1 MHENTEFPV
10 PVYAAIELSKT
21 TWLIAMLSPGSNRV
35 KLRQVRG
42 GDAVGLVALLENAR
56 MNAERLAGA
65 PAGIVVCFEAGYDG
79 FWLARFLHKHGIRTS
94 VLDSTSF
101 LVNRRSRRVKTDRL
115 DAESMVQMFRSF
127 DLGDK
132 TVCREV
138 RVPTPEEEDA
148 KRVDRERLQL
158 SAERTRH
165 VNRIRALLNLHGIRD
180 VKNLWGGDWREWLRA
195 VRTADDR
202 PLGRHL
208 AAELGREFE
217 RLDLVHQHIRVLD
230 RQLEDGLENGT
241 LQVPNVEKVH
251 QIAAL
256 KGIGK
261 LSAVLLVSEVFH
273 RQFANRKCLASF
285 LGLAPS
291 PYASGGV
298 KHDQGISKAGNR
310 FARRLLVELAWCW
323 LRYQPES
330 DLTKW
335 YRSSFAAGS
344 GRSRK
349 IGIIALARKL
359 AVAIW
364 RFVEDGLV
372 PPGAAMKA
380 AAN

>member
-1 MHENTEFPV
+1 MNENDKSTV
-10 PVYAAIELSKT
+10 SVYAAIELSKS
-21 TWLIAMLSPGSNRV
+21 TWLVAVLSPNSDRV

-42 GDAVGLVALLENAR
+42 GDTAALVGMLKREQASAAQVDGCP
-56 MNAERLAGA
+56 AE
-65 PAGIVVCFEAGYDG
+65 IVVCFEAGYDG
-79 FWLARFLHKHGIRTS
+79 FWLARFLRKRGIRTS

-101 LVNRRSRRVKTDRL
+101 LVNRRSRRPKTDRL
-115 DAESMVQMFRSF
+115 DAESMVMMFRSF
-127 DLGDK
+127 DQGDR

-148 KRVDRERLQL
+148 KRLDRERLQL

-165 VNRIRALLNLHGIRD
+165 VNRVRALLNLHGIRE
-180 VKNLWGGDWREWLRA
+180 VKALWGGDWRKWLQM
-195 VRTADDR
+195 VRTADDQ
-202 PLGRHL
+202 PLGKFL
-208 AAELGREFE
+208 AAELTREFE
-217 RLDLVHQHIRVLD
+217 RLELVHTHIRDLD
-230 RQLEDGLENGT
+230 RQLEEGLSGGT
-241 LQVPNVEKVH
+241 LGIPNVDKVRR
-251 QIAAL
+251 IATL

-291 PYASGGV
+291 PYASGAV

-323 LRYQPES
+323 LRYQPS
-330 DLTKW
+330 SALSQW
-335 YRSSFAAGS
+335 YLGTFGAGS

-349 IGIIALARKL
+349 IGVVALARKL

-372 PPGAAMKA
+372 PQGASLKPEAP
-380 AAN
+380 

>member
-1 MHENTEFPV
+1 MNENAKSSMS
-10 PVYAAIELSKT
+10 VYAAIELSKS
-21 TWLIAMLSPGSNRV
+21 TWLVAVLSPNSDRV

-42 GDAVGLVALLENAR
+42 GDTAALVGMLEREQVSAAQVDGCP
-56 MNAERLAGA
+56 AE
-65 PAGIVVCFEAGYDG
+65 IVVCFEAGYDG
-79 FWLARFLHKHGIRTS
+79 FWLARFLRKRGIRTS

-101 LVNRRSRRVKTDRL
+101 LVNRRSRRAKTDRL
-115 DAESMVQMFRSF
+115 DAESMVMMFRSF
-127 DLGDK
+127 DQGDR

-148 KRVDRERLQL
+148 KRLDRERLQL

-165 VNRIRALLNLHGIRD
+165 VNRIRALLNLHGIRE
-180 VKNLWGGDWREWLRA
+180 VKALWGGDWRKWLQM
-195 VRTADDR
+195 VRTADDE
-202 PLGRHL
+202 PLGKFL
-208 AAELGREFE
+208 AAELTREFE
-217 RLDLVHQHIRVLD
+217 RLELVHAHIRDLD
-230 RQLEDGLENGT
+230 RQLEEGLSDGT
-241 LQVPNVEKVH
+241 LGIPNVDKVRR
-251 QIAAL
+251 IAAL

-291 PYASGGV
+291 PYASGAV

-323 LRYQPES
+323 LRYQPTS
-330 DLTKW
+330 ALSQW
-335 YRSSFAAGS
+335 YRGTFGAGS

-349 IGIIALARKL
+349 IGVVALARKL

-372 PPGAAMKA
+372 PQGASLKPEAP
-380 AAN
+380 